1 MLTPTASQSHLLAL
15 CNTMLKRG
23 NLPSTVRILDM
34 GCGDAHML
42 AYLARTL
49 PPLYKDRNFEFYGF
63 EVGDIGWQSDN
74 YLERTIEFL
83 HEQAPGYSWKDRI
96 GFFSASDSWPY
107 QSGSFDVIISNQVFE
122 HVQQHALVFGEIRR
136 CLTPGG
142 VSIHLFPLHETIYEV
157 HAHMPFVHWI
167 RQSGWRQKLMLA
179 FARLGLTRKYKEEMH
194 FRGWRNLK
202 EFAATYSAVLGSMTN
217 YKSSEQITALAEKA
231 GLTAEFSYTKNF
243 FSTKLL
249 SMFKRNPGCYAL
261 PSWIDAATFPILKRL
276 ASITL
281 ILRQREVG
289 QRRNPVQSV
298 SS

>member
-1 MLTPTASQSHLLAL
+1 
-15 CNTMLKRG
+15 
-23 NLPSTVRILDM
+23 
-34 GCGDAHML
+34 
-42 AYLARTL
+42 
-49 PPLYKDRNFEFYGF
+49 
-63 EVGDIGWQSDN
+63 
-74 YLERTIEFL
+74 
-83 HEQAPGYSWKDRI
+83 
-96 GFFSASDSWPY
+96 
-107 QSGSFDVIISNQVFE
+107 
-122 HVQQHALVFGEIRR
+122 
-136 CLTPGG
+136 
-142 VSIHLFPLHETIYEV
+142 
-157 HAHMPFVHWI
+157 
-167 RQSGWRQKLMLA
+167 MLA
-179 FARLGLTRKYKEEMH
+179 FARLGLTRKYKEEMY

-289 QRRNPVQSV
+289 QRRNQVQSV
-298 SS
+298 SSALALFYQGKHIRPIDASRAAPSGNSRAPGETRSNRLHPT